1 VSLPLGAPA
10 AWLLAQLLAA
20 PVSAQPTSALP
31 PWTNGTGTLG
41 AAPLSARILKADQP
55 LLAEPGQGTAR
66 RGSAA
71 LGARLPVFAARRG
84 GGCAERWLA
93 VGPGAWVCEA
103 DVDLGPLPALAADAR
118 TVPQSSDGL
127 PWRYHFVGPNGS
139 LGYRNIEAVD
149 VGEPDFQLDP
159 GFAVAVVEERRYA
172 GQRYVRTNNG
182 LWMPQRDLAPVNT
195 FAFRGV
201 ELASGPVAPGGPP
214 AGVAGSGPVPSAS
227 GEAAPAELPVAWV
240 VVDKARVFSRPGG
253 KSSESRARFE
263 RVTFLEERTVGGTK
277 FVRIGESAWVA
288 SKDLRHPTLAPP
300 PAEVDLD
307 VGDRWIDI
315 ELATQTLV
323 AFEGRAPVF
332 TTLVSTGKGKQGTAN
347 ATPIG
352 VHKVWVKLVSSN
364 MDNLEEDA
372 ASRFWRMEDVPWVQ
386 YFAKGVGLHG
396 AFWHRSFGH
405 VRSHGCVN
413 LSPLDAERLFWWTAP
428 KLPAGWT
435 AVLPGA
441 HDRPVVVR
449 VR

>member
-1 VSLPLGAPA
+1 MRVFAWSVGAG
-10 AWLLAQLLAA
+10 WLLASLFAVLPAVAQVSNGAVSPSPSAA
-20 PVSAQPTSALP
+20 SVLP
-31 PWTNGTGTLG
+31 PWAHGSGPL
-41 AAPLSARILKADQP
+41 AAGMSARILKADQP
-55 LLAEPGQGTAR
+55 LLLAPAQGAPR
-66 RGSAA
+66 RGSGA
-71 LGARLPVFAARRG
+71 LGARLPVFGARRG
-84 GGCAERWLA
+84 GGCADRWLT
-93 VGPGAWVCEA
+93 VGAGAWVCET

-127 PWRYHFVGPNGS
+127 PWRYHFVGPDGS

-182 LWMPQRDLAPVNT
+182 LWMPQRDLSPVNV
-195 FAFRGV
+195 FAFRGA
-201 ELASGPVAPGGPP
+201 ELAQPP
-214 AGVAGSGPVPSAS
+214 AAD
-227 GEAAPAELPVAWV
+227 AAPSEIPVAWV
-240 VVDKARVFSRPGG
+240 VVDKARVFDKPGG
-253 KSSESRARFE
+253 VSTESKARFE
-263 RVTFLEERTVGGTK
+263 RLTVLEERAVAGAKWT
-277 FVRIGESAWVA
+277 RIGESRWVS
-288 SKDLRHPTLAPP
+288 SKDLRHPTIAPP
-300 PAEVDLD
+300 PSEVDLD
-307 VGDRWIDI
+307 VGERWIDV

-323 AFEGRAPVF
+323 AFEGKTPVF
-332 TTLVSTGKGKQGTAN
+332 ATLVSTGKGKQGTAN

-413 LSPLDAERLFWWTAP
+413 LSPLDAERLFWWTQP

>member
-1 VSLPLGAPA
+1 VHPP
-10 AWLLAQLLAA
+10 AQLASPL
-20 PVSAQPTSALP
+20 LP
-31 PWTNGTGTLG
+31 PWSNGTGVL
-41 AAPLSARILKADQP
+41 AAGPLSARILKADQP
-55 LLAEPGQGTAR
+55 LLLEPGQGAAR
-66 RGSAA
+66 RGSAS

-139 LGYRNIEAVD
+139 LGYRRIEAVD

-172 GQRYVRTNNG
+172 GQRYARTNNG
-182 LWMPQRDLAPVNT
+182 LWMPQRDLAPVNA

-201 ELASGPVAPGGPP
+201 ELAPGGGDV
-214 AGVAGSGPVPSAS
+214 AAGSAAGPT
-227 GEAAPAELPVAWV
+227 AAPAALPVAWV
-240 VVDKARVFSRPGG
+240 VVDKARVFAKPGG
-253 KSSESRARFE
+253 PSTESRARFE
-263 RVTFLEERTVGGTK
+263 RVTFLEERAVAGARFTRV
-277 FVRIGESAWVA
+277 GESQWIA

-300 PAEVDLD
+300 PAEVDLE

-315 ELATQTLV
+315 ELDSQTLV
-323 AFEGRAPVF
+323 AFEGRTPVF
-332 TTLVSTGKGKQGTAN
+332 ATLVSTGKGKQGTAN

-352 VHKVWVKLVSSN
+352 VHRVWVKLVSSN
-364 MDNLEEDA
+364 MDNLEDDA

-428 KLPAGWT
+428 RLPAGWT